1 MQLAVLPYVAG
12 TDSRITQNTHALAMG
27 VRFERTQAFFLN
39 FFHMRSNIYWE
50 SNRPAIGLHP
60 DKVQI

>member
-27 VRFERTQAFFLN
+27 VRLERTQAFF
-39 FFHMRSNIYWE
+39 F
-50 SNRPAIGLHP
+50 
-60 DKVQI
+60 